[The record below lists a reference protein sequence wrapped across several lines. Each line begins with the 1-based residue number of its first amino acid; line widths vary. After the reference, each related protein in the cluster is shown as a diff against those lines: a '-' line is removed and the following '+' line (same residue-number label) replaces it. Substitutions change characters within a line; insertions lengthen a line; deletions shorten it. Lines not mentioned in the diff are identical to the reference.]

1 MLNFLEPS
9 GSFSPVAFT
18 AYSSNA
24 TYSTEGEVI
33 QFQEVLTNIGDAFDV
48 TTGMFTCP
56 ISGYYMFYLSM
67 TSSADAP
74 FEADLYRGDTYLITI
89 ESDELEE
96 NQSANMAT
104 TECVQGEQTYTF
116 VTLSVGDLS

>member
-1 MLNFLEPS
+1 
-9 GSFSPVAFT
+9 
-18 AYSSNA
+18 
-24 TYSTEGEVI
+24 
-33 QFQEVLTNIGDAFDV
+33 
-48 TTGMFTCP
+48 
-56 ISGYYMFYLSM
+56 MFYLAM

-116 VTLSVGDLS
+116 VTLSLGDLSENLCHSTKYFFDQLNKASICL